1 VYLVNQSFL
10 VLGKYIMDVSCM
22 FESVFKKSFS
32 ILVTCVMSVG
42 VVGHMF
48 ERFFL
53 ACLSFDACTWG

>member
-1 VYLVNQSFL
+1 
-10 VLGKYIMDVSCM
+10 MDVSCM